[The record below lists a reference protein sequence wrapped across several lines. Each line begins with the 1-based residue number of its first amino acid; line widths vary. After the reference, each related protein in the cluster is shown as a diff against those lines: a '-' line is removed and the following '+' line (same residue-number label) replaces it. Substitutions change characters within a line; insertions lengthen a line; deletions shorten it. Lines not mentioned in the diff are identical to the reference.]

1 MLEIIIFTIF
11 ISTFLNLFLKRFA
24 IPTIIGYIAT
34 GTIIAY
40 GFDLHSAV
48 HSHELKE
55 IAEFGIVFLMF
66 TIGLEFSIK
75 HLIRMKKEVF
85 LYGGSQVVLTA
96 IIFTV
101 IGNYFF
107 NIEIKSAII
116 IGLALALS
124 STAIVL
130 KLLNEN
136 GDINKVYGRNV
147 LGILLFQDIA
157 VIPILLMIT
166 IFSIENQSIS
176 TLLTQTFIDAIILL
190 LGLFITGK
198 YLLEPFLLQVTKTK
212 SNEIFISSILLLVI
226 GSSYLAHLFGFSY
239 SLGAFIAGMMISE
252 THYKHQVE
260 ADLIPFR
267 DLLLGVFFITVGM
280 QLDFAIIYENIAA
293 VALLLPLL
301 IIIKIVMIFAI
312 MRFSFSKRDSFKTA
326 ISLFQLGEFA
336 LVIFELS
343 FARDLIDPTIGQILI
358 VTVVI
363 SMIMT
368 PFILKNISQVADM
381 INNQKDEN
389 LGFPKINKNKL
400 EEHII
405 LIGYGRLGKN
415 ISKLIRANGGEFIA
429 IENDI
434 KTVKDAQKKGL
445 PVIYGNAAKK
455 DILKS
460 VNIKGASSIIVSI
473 GNSQKLNHICEVVHE
488 LAQDKKTIVK
498 VNKYEEKE
506 SLSRFNFSHII
517 VETEKTA
524 LAMYEETIFTY
535 EDEDMN

>member
-1 MLEIIIFTIF
+1 MLDIIIFTIL
-11 ISTFLNLFLKRFA
+11 ISTLLNLFLKRFG
-24 IPTIIGYIAT
+24 IPTIIGYITT

-40 GFDLHSAV
+40 GFGLHSAV
-48 HSHELKE
+48 HSQELKQ
-55 IAEFGIVFLMF
+55 IAEFGVVFLMF
-66 TIGLEFSIK
+66 TIGLEFSIN
-75 HLIRMKKEVF
+75 HLNRMKKEVF
-85 LYGGSQVVLTA
+85 LYGGSQVILTA
-96 IIFTV
+96 VLFGL
-101 IGNYFF
+101 IGYYLF

-116 IGLALALS
+116 IGFALSLS

-136 GDINKVYGRNV
+136 GDINKSYGRKV

-176 TLLTQTFIDAIILL
+176 TLLTQTFIDAVILL
-190 LGLFITGK
+190 LGLFVTGK

-239 SLGAFIAGMMISE
+239 SLGAFIAGMMIAE
-252 THYKHQVE
+252 THYKYQVE

-267 DLLLGVFFITVGM
+267 DLLLGIFFITVGM
-280 QLDFAIIYENIAA
+280 QLDFKIIYENINIIM
-293 VALLLPLL
+293 LLLPLL
-301 IIIKIVMIFAI
+301 IIVKISIIFSI
-312 MRFSFSKRDSFKTA
+312 IRFSSSARDSFKTA

-343 FARDLIDPTIGQILI
+343 FARDLIDPVVGQILI
-358 VTVVI
+358 VIVVLT
-363 SMIMT
+363 MIIT
-368 PFILKNISQVADM
+368 PFVLKNISQIAD
-381 INNQKDEN
+381 IVNNQKEEN
-389 LGFPKINKNKL
+389 LGFPKIDKDKL
-400 EEHII
+400 TNHII

-434 KTVKDAQKKGL
+434 KTVKDAQKEGL

-460 VNIKGASSIIVSI
+460 VNIKDATSIIISI
-473 GNSQKLNHICEVVHE
+473 GNSKKLNHICEVVHE

-498 VNKYEEKE
+498 VNKYEEKK
-506 SLSRFNFSHII
+506 SLLRLNLSHII
-517 VETEKTA
+517 VETEETA
-524 LAMYEETIFTY
+524 AAMYEEAVFS
-535 EDEDMN
+535 

>member
-1 MLEIIIFTIF
+1 MLEIILFTLF
-11 ISTFLNLFLKRFA
+11 IATFLNLFLKIFR

-40 GFDLHSAV
+40 GFNLHSVV
-48 HSHELKE
+48 HNHELKE
-55 IAEFGIVFLMF
+55 IAEFGVVFLMF
-66 TIGLEFSIK
+66 TIGLEFSLN
-75 HLIRMKKEVF
+75 HLNRMKREVF

-96 IIFTV
+96 LVFSFIANF
-101 IGNYFF
+101 FF

-136 GDINKVYGRNV
+136 GDINKIHGKRV
-147 LGILLFQDIA
+147 LGILLFQDVA

-166 IFSIENQSIS
+166 IFSSTGGSVSSLLIE
-176 TLLTQTFIDAIILL
+176 TFIDAMILL
-190 LGLFITGK
+190 LGLFIVGK
-198 YLLEPFLLQVTKTK
+198 YLLEPFLLMVTKTK

-239 SLGAFIAGMMISE
+239 SLGAFIAGMMIAE

-280 QLDFAIIYENIAA
+280 QLDFKIIFENISAIA
-293 VALLLPLL
+293 VLLPL
-301 IIIKIVMIFAI
+301 IIAIKVSILFAI
-312 MRFSFSKRDSFKTA
+312 MKFTLITRDAFKTA
-326 ISLFQLGEFA
+326 VSLFQLGEFA

-343 FARDLIDPTIGQILI
+343 FARDLLDPTIGQILI
-358 VTVVI
+358 VTVII
-363 SMIMT
+363 SMILT
-368 PFILKNISQVADM
+368 PFVLKNISSIADI
-381 INNQKDEN
+381 INQDNN
-389 LGFPKINKNKL
+389 KILESTEINIDKLKN
-400 EEHII
+400 HII
-405 LIGYGRLGKN
+405 LIGYGRLGKI
-415 ISKLIRANGGEFIA
+415 ISKMILANGGKFIA
-429 IENDI
+429 IEHDI

-455 DILKS
+455 DLLKA
-460 VNIKGASSIIVSI
+460 VHIDEASSVIISI
-473 GNSQKLNHICEVVHE
+473 GNSQKLNHICEVVHDM
-488 LAQDKKTIVK
+488 AQDKKTIVK
-498 VNKYEEKE
+498 VDKYEEQE
-506 SLSRFNFSHII
+506 SLSSLGLSHII

-524 LAMYEETIFTY
+524 QAMYKEAMSI
-535 EDEDMN
+535 N

>member
-1 MLEIIIFTIF
+1 MLEIIIFAIL
-11 ISTFLNLFLKRFA
+11 ISTILNLLLKKVA

-40 GFDLHSAV
+40 AFNLHSAV

-55 IAEFGIVFLMF
+55 IAEFGVVFLMF
-66 TIGLEFSIK
+66 TIGLEFSIN
-75 HLIRMKKEVF
+75 HLSRMKKEVF
-85 LYGGSQVVLTA
+85 LYGGSQVILTA
-96 IIFTV
+96 ILFTF

-136 GDINKVYGRNV
+136 GDINKIYGRKV
-147 LGILLFQDIA
+147 LGVLLFQDIA

-166 IFSIENQSIS
+166 IFSSNSQSVSSLLIETS
-176 TLLTQTFIDAIILL
+176 IDATILL
-190 LGLFITGK
+190 VGLFIAGR
-198 YLLEPFLLQVTKTK
+198 YLLEPFLLQVTKTS

-226 GSSYLAHLFGFSY
+226 GSSYIAHLFGFSY
-239 SLGAFIAGMMISE
+239 SLGAFIAGMMIAE

-280 QLDFAIIYENIAA
+280 QLDFKVIFENITTIG
-293 VALLLPLL
+293 LLLPAL
-301 IIIKIVMIFAI
+301 IIIKVSILFVI
-312 MRFSFSKRDSFKTA
+312 MKFSSTTRDSFKTA
-326 ISLFQLGEFA
+326 VSLFQLGEFA

-343 FARDLIDPTIGQILI
+343 FARDLLDPTIGQILI

-363 SMIMT
+363 SMILT
-368 PFILKNISQVADM
+368 PFVIKNISSIAD
-381 INNQKDEN
+381 IVNSKDEQN
-389 LGFPKINKNKL
+389 MGYPKINKDKL
-400 EEHII
+400 TNHII
-405 LIGYGRLGKN
+405 LIGYGRLGKR
-415 ISKLIRANGGEFIA
+415 ISKLIRESGGEFIA
-429 IENDI
+429 IEHDI
-434 KTVKDAQKKGL
+434 KTVKDAQKAGL
-445 PVIYGNAAKK
+445 PVIYGNAAKT

-460 VNIKGASSIIVSI
+460 VHIDEASSVIISI
-473 GNSQKLNHICEVVHE
+473 GNSKKLIHICEVVHK

-498 VNKYEEKE
+498 VNKYEEKA
-506 SLSRFNFSHII
+506 SLERLNLSHII

-524 LAMYEETIFTY
+524 SAMYEEAINL
-535 EDEDMN
+535 D